1 MKKLTKKE
9 MKNNLGLIKEDI
21 ELVWEYQETFTQFW
35 DSDCGGFCVDGEIF
49 CRELEAGGK
58 DNKFTDWLL
67 ATRKGKEGK
76 LIKYR
81 CVENTDFVTVR
92 ESPNGR
98 FTEEEIK
105 NMTPQK
111 RSSYGI
117 KSIIKLTL
125 ECAKKIAIRQ
135 NNEKGDLVCNYFI
148 LMEKIVHNYEKWK
161 VIREDEKKGYN
172 ILKQSL
178 EEKAKRDGKRL
189 SMTDYCEE
197 ANSLNQSLFGYT
209 SWELKN
215 WCGKDT
221 TIRDS
226 FSIEE
231 NRCIDELQKAD
242 VMLMDMG
249 FDFKTRKDKLKE
261 MVKNRNWNNIRI
273 PYDDI
278 VEKLAT
284 GGKNNE
290 I

>member
-1 MKKLTKKE
+1 MRKLTKKE
-9 MKNNLGLIKEDI
+9 MKNNLGLAKEDI

-35 DSDCGGFCVDGEIF
+35 DNDCGGFCVNGEIL
-49 CRELEAGGK
+49 CNELEVK
-58 DNKFTDWLL
+58 DDFTSWLL
-67 ATRKGKEGK
+67 ADRKSVKGK

-81 CVENTDFVTVR
+81 CVENTDFVVIR
-92 ESPNGR
+92 EISENSKGGR
-98 FTEEEIK
+98 PKT
-105 NMTPQK
+105 
-111 RSSYGI
+111 
-117 KSIIKLTL
+117 IIELTL

-148 LMEKIVHNYEKWK
+148 LMEKIVNNYEKWK
-161 VIREDEKKGYN
+161 IIREDEKKGYN

-197 ANSLNQSLFGYT
+197 ANSINQALFGYT
-209 SWELKN
+209 AWELKN

-242 VMLMDMG
+242 IMLMDMG
-249 FDFKTRKDKLKE
+249 FDFKTRKNKLKE
-261 MVKNRNWNNIRI
+261 MVENRGWSNIKI
-273 PYDDI
+273 PYDDM

-284 GGKNNE
+284 GGNE
-290 I
+290 

>member
-9 MKNNLGLIKEDI
+9 MKNNLGLEKEDI
-21 ELVWEYQETFTQFW
+21 DLIWEFQETFPQFW
-35 DSDCGGFCVDGEIF
+35 DNDCGGFCVDGEIF
-49 CRELEAGGK
+49 CNELEAGGK

-81 CVENTDFVTVR
+81 CIENKDFVSVR
-92 ESPNGR
+92 ENPNGR
-98 FTEEEIK
+98 FTEEEIE
-105 NMTPQK
+105 NMSSQK
-111 RSSYGI
+111 RSAYGI
-117 KSIIKLTL
+117 KNKISLTL

-148 LMEKIVHNYEKWK
+148 LMEKIVHNYEKWLS
-161 VIREDEKKGYN
+161 IRSDEKKGYN
-172 ILKQSL
+172 ILKKAL
-178 EEKAKRDGKRL
+178 EEKAKRDSKRL
-189 SMTDYCEE
+189 TMTDYCEE
-197 ANSLNQSLFGYT
+197 ANSINISLFGLT

-221 TIRDS
+221 SIRDS

-231 NRCIDELQKAD
+231 NTYIDELQKAD
-242 VMLMDMG
+242 IMLMDMG

-261 MVKNRNWNNIRI
+261 MVINKGWSHIRV
-273 PYDDI
+273 PYDNI

-284 GGKNNE
+284 GGNE
-290 I
+290 